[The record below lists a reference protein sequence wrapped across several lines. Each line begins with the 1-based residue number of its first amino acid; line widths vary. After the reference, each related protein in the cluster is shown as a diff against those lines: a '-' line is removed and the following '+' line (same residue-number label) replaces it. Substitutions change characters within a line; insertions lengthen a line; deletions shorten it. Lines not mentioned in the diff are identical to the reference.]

1 MKRTATII
9 TLSTLSIATLIG
21 CGKKQKIIFDV
32 EAVKIYSAE
41 SFVQEACSNMH
52 ESLDSHIQDGWK
64 IITASPKEK
73 VAHYSRDGVD
83 LRDIGL
89 CIGTE
94 YVLEK

>member
-1 MKRTATII
+1 MKRISTII
-9 TLSTLSIATLIG
+9 VLSALSIAVLIG

-32 EAVKIYSAE
+32 ESVKIYSAE
-41 SFVQEACSNMH
+41 SFVQKACGIMH
-52 ESLDSHIQDGWK
+52 ESIDTHIQDGWK

-73 VAHYSRDGVD
+73 VAHYSRDGAD
-83 LRDIGL
+83 LRNIGL